1 MNRVVQEVTERI
13 IKRSRKN
20 REKYLKNLEAARVDG
35 PFRHQLPCSNL
46 AHDIAACRG
55 QECKSLADEDIP
67 NIAILTSYNDVVSAH
82 HTYENYPRIIKQA
95 IAEAGGT
102 AQVAAGIPAM
112 CDGVTQGEPGMDLA
126 LISRDV
132 VAMSTVIGLSHNVF
146 DGALLLGICDKIMPG
161 LLMGALQFSY
171 LPMILVPGGPMRSGL
186 PNKEKA
192 HARELFAQGKIGR
205 DEMLAVECK
214 SYHSAGTC
222 TFYGTANSNQLI
234 AELMGLHLPGASFIN
249 PDDPLREALTS
260 AAAIKVTAMTHL
272 GKNYTPIGHVVSEKS
287 VVNAM
292 VGLLA
297 TGGSTNQTIH
307 IVAVARAAGIRIN
320 WDDFSNLSD
329 VVPLL
334 VRIYPN
340 GPGDINDFEA
350 AGGMAVLIREL
361 LEAGFLHND
370 VQTVAGPGLEQYT
383 SKPELE
389 KGKVVWGA
397 GPETSLDS
405 EVIASAKQPF
415 SPTGGLKVLD
425 GNLGR
430 SVMKVSALA
439 NGEQTL
445 IEAPAMVFHTQDDLK
460 KAFHEGRMNRDL
472 VAVVRFQGPQANGMP
487 ELHKLI
493 TPLSVIMDRGFQ
505 VAMVTD
511 GRLSGASGKVPS
523 AIHVSPEAFCGGL
536 LAKVQDG
543 DIIRIDVRT
552 GSLELKVTDEEL
564 KKREYAD
571 AELASQRYGM
581 GRQIFAPLRRDLLG
595 AEEGASSLFTYVYE
609 KCAVNFPGDFD
620 EDMDKV

>member
-1 MNRVVQEVTERI
+1 M
-13 IKRSRKN
+13 
-20 REKYLKNLEAARVDG
+20 
-35 PFRHQLPCSNL
+35 
-46 AHDIAACRG
+46 
-55 QECKSLADEDIP
+55 
-67 NIAILTSYNDVVSAH
+67 
-82 HTYENYPRIIKQA
+82 
-95 IAEAGGT
+95 
-102 AQVAAGIPAM
+102 AQVAAGVPAM
-112 CDGVTQGEPGMDLA
+112 CDGITQGEPGMDLA
-126 LISRDV
+126 VISRDV

-192 HARELFAQGKIGR
+192 HARELFAQGKISR

-234 AELMGLHLPGASFIN
+234 AELLGLHLPGASFIN
-249 PDDPLREALTS
+249 PDDPLRKALTR
-260 AAAIKVTAMTHL
+260 AAAMKISGMTHL
-272 GKNYTPIGHVVSEKS
+272 GKNFTPIGHVVSEKS
-287 VVNAM
+287 VVNAI

-297 TGGSTNQTIH
+297 TGGSTNQTMH

-361 LEAGFLHND
+361 LENGFLHND

-383 SKPELE
+383 KKPELE
-389 KGKVVWGA
+389 KDNVLWRT
-397 GPETSLDS
+397 GPETSLNS
-405 EVIASAKQPF
+405 EVIASVKQPF

-430 SVMKVSALA
+430 AIIKISALA
-439 NGEQTL
+439 EGEQTV
-445 IEAPAMVFHTQDDLK
+445 IEAPAMVFHRQDDLQ
-460 KAFHEGRMNRDL
+460 KAFYDDLMNRDL
-472 VAVVRFQGPQANGMP
+472 VAVLRFQGPQANGMP

-493 TPLSVIMDRGFQ
+493 TPLSITMDRGFQ

-523 AIHVSPEAFCGGL
+523 AIHVSPEALCGGL

-543 DIIRIDVRT
+543 DIIRIDVKA
-552 GSLELKVTDEEL
+552 GSLELMVADEEL

-571 AELASQRYGM
+571 PELEGQRYGT

-595 AEEGASSLFTYVYE
+595 AEDGASSLFTYVRE
-609 KCAVNFPGDFD
+609 QCKVNLPGDLD
-620 EDMDKV
+620 

>member
-205 DEMLAVECK
+205 DEMLAVESK

-543 DIIRIDVRT
+543 DIIRIDVRI

-571 AELASQRYGM
+571 VDLASQRYGM

-595 AEEGASSLFTYVYE
+595 AEEGASSLFTYVHE

-620 EDMDKV
+620 EDMD